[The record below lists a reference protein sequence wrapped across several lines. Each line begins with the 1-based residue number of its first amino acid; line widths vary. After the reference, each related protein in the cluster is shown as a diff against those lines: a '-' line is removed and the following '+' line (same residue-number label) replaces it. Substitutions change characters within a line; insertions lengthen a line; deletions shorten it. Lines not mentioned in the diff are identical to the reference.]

1 MSLSK
6 TPSRK
11 HDEYKIKYTAMSQY
25 ISEPFKKNIHRF
37 FSFVIFS
44 VPCTLSPRPLQN
56 HSNNAQIQN
65 GTQQPIKQINDRTV
79 AVASRMLENT
89 VKLVRTINSAGWATC
104 IFYNHSNAHRKTM

>member
-25 ISEPFKKNIHRF
+25 ISEPFKKNIHRV

-65 GTQQPIKQINDRTV
+65 GSQQLIKQINKQMTGQ
-79 AVASRMLENT
+79 L
-89 VKLVRTINSAGWATC
+89 L
-104 IFYNHSNAHRKTM
+104 